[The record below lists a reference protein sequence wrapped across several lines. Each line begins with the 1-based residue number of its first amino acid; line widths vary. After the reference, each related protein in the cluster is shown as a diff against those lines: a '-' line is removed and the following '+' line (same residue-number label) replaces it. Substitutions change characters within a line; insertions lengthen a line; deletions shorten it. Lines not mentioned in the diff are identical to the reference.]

1 MSSKPLSIIAAVL
14 FMVGA
19 SVLSGCAG
27 DSVPADACEPEAC
40 AVSPCEQ
47 HEALS
52 ATPVL
57 NDDGSLAVIAW
68 ARRPVFEYDLAK
80 IPSSLAEQIKDW
92 DFYSVQSPQ
101 WYAEVT
107 IARLSWFSFIGVTLL
122 NYDTGEKYSG
132 WDLGGRVRRD
142 RRTRRGVQHG
152 RRPGR

>member
-47 HEALS
+47 HDALS

-122 NYDTGEKYSG
+122 DYDTGEKYSG
-132 WDLGGRVRRD
+132 WDLGGRIRR
-142 RRTRRGVQHG
+142 G
-152 RRPGR
+152 RRP